1 MNLAS
6 TTCAGQNVTLQRLTI
21 INFKQDTINIL
32 SKLQRAIKNIIRLES
47 DPAGQI
53 LNSPHKKIQE
63 KFLNFE
69 IKTSTL
75 FQLEIK

>member
-32 SKLQRAIKNIIRLES
+32 SKLQRAIKNTVRLES
-47 DPAGQI
+47 DQAGQI
-53 LNSPHKKIQE
+53 LNSPHTKIQE

-75 FQLEIK
+75 FQLKIK

>member
-1 MNLAS
+1 M
-6 TTCAGQNVTLQRLTI
+6 
-21 INFKQDTINIL
+21 
-32 SKLQRAIKNIIRLES
+32 KLQRAIKNIIRLES

>member
-32 SKLQRAIKNIIRLES
+32 LKLQRAIKNTIRIES

-53 LNSPHKKIQE
+53 LNSPHE
-63 KFLNFE
+63 KNSRE
-69 IKTSTL
+69 IFKL
-75 FQLEIK
+75 